1 MQHVYH
7 QLKAQDKNCA
17 LKHINFICR
26 YARWNLKSS
35 EAAVRRSGQFPKALN
50 DRTLLPRTLCP
61 HEDPSL
67 NSRPKVRRFENL
79 LRLYPKKYAK
89 ILNPSPK
96 AHMPKPKPFLNPALS
111 NQPGAMP
118 RGHVRIFITT
128 LSTSEYSLIF
138 TLNLV

>member
-67 NSRPKVRRFENL
+67 NSRLKVQCFENL

-89 ILNPSPK
+89 ILNPNPK
-96 AHMPKPKPFLNPALS
+96 ALMPKPKPFLNPELS
-111 NQPGAMP
+111 PISREPCPGDMCGYLSQHFP
-118 RGHVRIFITT
+118 L
-128 LSTSEYSLIF
+128 LSTALHS
-138 TLNLV
+138 